1 MIYKTKQYIRNLLNL
16 SSINYI
22 QRIIKYLN
30 IEPQIIYQGKKKI
43 NVYND
48 LDIHRIKEFNELH
61 KDDHRALF
69 TKETNLKRYVVEN
82 TFNIDWVRKEAI
94 EKSKTTESTEKR
106 KQTCMEKYGVLHVI
120 LREDVREKMLKCINT
135 PEAIQKSKDTK
146 LRRYGDV
153 NYNREQCKNTCM
165 QRYGVS
171 SYSKTTEFKTF
182 IHNMFLNE
190 EFTNMFKEK
199 IKRTNQERY
208 GVNWQ
213 GERTEIKEKI
223 RCINQEKY
231 GVDWF
236 TQTPEFN
243 NIAHKKYIYNNI
255 SFASSWEI
263 ALYIYLIDHNISFTY
278 QPSDIKFTYIY
289 NNIQHRYFPDFKI
302 NGVYY
307 EIKGDYFFN
316 DENILI
322 CPYDNSYNE
331 LYKQKYLCMLD
342 NNVKILRYIDMIPYL
357 TYVKNNYGKTYLKQF
372 KNY

>member
-243 NIAHKKYIYNNI
+243 NIAHKKYIYI
-255 SFASSWEI
+255 I
-263 ALYIYLIDHNISFTY
+263 IYHLLLVGKQHC
-278 QPSDIKFTYIY
+278 IY
-289 NNIQHRYFPDFKI
+289 
-302 NGVYY
+302 
-307 EIKGDYFFN
+307 
-316 DENILI
+316 
-322 CPYDNSYNE
+322 
-331 LYKQKYLCMLD
+331 
-342 NNVKILRYIDMIPYL
+342 
-357 TYVKNNYGKTYLKQF
+357 T
-372 KNY
+372 